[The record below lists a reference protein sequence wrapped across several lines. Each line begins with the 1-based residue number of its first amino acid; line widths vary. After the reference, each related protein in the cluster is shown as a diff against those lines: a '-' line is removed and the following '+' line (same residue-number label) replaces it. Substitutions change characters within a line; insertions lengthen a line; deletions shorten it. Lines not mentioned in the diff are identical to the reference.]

1 MRNSSRPWHSFVQT
15 ARWFAGAACL
25 VSLLLG
31 SLAYKQSTK
40 QAARRPN
47 VLFIFADDQRAD
59 ALGASGNKII
69 KTPNIDQI
77 AKNGTRFANCY
88 VMGGHHGAICA
99 PSRAMLMSGKS
110 LFHVYD
116 VLTGIHTM
124 PMHFA
129 QNGYETFGTGKW
141 HNGAE
146 TFEASFQ
153 KGKSVML
160 GGMSDHFK
168 VPVRDLDAK
177 RKLGGPVT
185 KGFSTD
191 IFTEAALAYVDEYA
205 KGEKNK
211 PFFCYVAFTAPH
223 DPRSPRTDYI
233 GMYPDQSVPL
243 PGNYKK
249 YHPFN
254 YGEMQVRDEN
264 LAAWPRTPDIIQA
277 TLADYYALI
286 SHMDAKV
293 GEVLQ
298 SLKDKGLYENTIIVY
313 AADNGLAVGSHGLL
327 GKQSLYE
334 HSMKVPFII
343 AGPGIPANKVSDALV
358 YLYDIFPTLASLT
371 ALPKPEAVDGLSLSD
386 VISGKSKGVRES
398 LFTAYR
404 HFVRA
409 VRDREWKLIRYP
421 ERDYTQVF
429 NLKKDPLE
437 LDNLAGKPA
446 YRDKEEQLKKLLL
459 QWQKQTGDT
468 LSYTA
473 KTVLPLGYE
482 PEKFERTMDKN
493 QPKYTQDKYF
503 KK

>member
-1 MRNSSRPWHSFVQT
+1 MRNSSRHWHSFLRT
-15 ARWFAGAACL
+15 ARWFVGAVCL
-25 VSLLLG
+25 VSLMLG

-40 QAARRPN
+40 QAAKRPN

-129 QNGYETFGTGKW
+129 ENGYETFGTGKW

-160 GGMSDHFK
+160 GGMSDHFQ

-191 IFTEAALAYVDEYA
+191 IFTEAALSYLDEYA
-205 KGEKNK
+205 KGEKNN
-211 PFFCYVAFTAPH
+211 PFFCYVAYTAPH

-233 GMYPDQSVPL
+233 GMYPDKSIPL

-264 LAAWPRTPDIIQA
+264 LAAWPRSPEIIQA

-286 SHMDAKV
+286 SHLDAKV
-293 GEVLQ
+293 GEVIK

-371 ALPKPEAVDGLSLSD
+371 GLPKPEAVDGLSLSE

-446 YRDKEEQLKKLLL
+446 YRDKEEQLKNLLI

-473 KTVLPLGYE
+473 KTVLPLDYD